1 MEELRELLE
10 EGKKVR
16 VSCYKDGGS
25 MVGYLSGEEYSEWLT
40 KCKLFID
47 SHCSDESVKNDVV
60 TIIKNAHSNSISQYN
75 KLMGTLRAL
84 ESKPQYIVYENKN
97 NKNKTK
103 KIFVSHC
110 SKDKYIVNKFVDLIK
125 SIGVKNDQIYYS
137 SYEETGAEYLED
149 CFDRIEQEF
158 IENELLVIFMISRDF
173 YKSEVCM
180 AETGATWVLCK
191 KNYIPVILPP
201 YEYNNIGGVVRS
213 TQNSL
218 LLDSPEISVKLEKLK
233 EKIEE
238 FLEIEDKVSST
249 EWTRKKEEFIEYIE
263 EQVKKIEDLQY
274 EIKDIKIIDQKIVCK
289 IFVKNNTCERQ
300 RLESSNICIMSKNGY
315 KQTQEIND
323 WTITSVV
330 VQPFEEIY
338 FYISIDKIENIK
350 FNSDIDKKNSN
361 IDIKFY
367 SEN

>member
-10 EGKKVR
+10 EGKTVR
-16 VSCYKDGGS
+16 LSCYKDDGYMG
-25 MVGYLSGEEYSEWLT
+25 GYLSGEAYSEWLT
-40 KCKLFID
+40 KCKLFIN
-47 SHCSDESVKNDVV
+47 SHCSDESVKNEALD
-60 TIIKNAHSNSISQYN
+60 IINNAHSNSLIKYDN
-75 KLMGTLRAL
+75 LMGILKAL
-84 ESKPQYIVYENKN
+84 ESKPQYIVYENH
-97 NKNKTK
+97 NKNKIK
-103 KIFVSHC
+103 KIFISHC

-125 SIGVKNDQIYYS
+125 SIGVKNEQIYYS

-158 IENELLVIFMISRDF
+158 KENELLVIFMISRDF

-180 AETGATWVLCK
+180 AETGATWVLCE

-201 YEYNNIGGVVRS
+201 YEYNNIRGVVRS

-233 EKIEE
+233 ENIEK
-238 FLEIEDKVSST
+238 FLKIEDKVSNT
-249 EWTRKKEEFIEYIE
+249 EWVRKKEEFIGYIE

-274 EIKDIKIIDQKIVCK
+274 EIKDIKIVDSKIVCK
-289 IFVKNNTCERQ
+289 IFLKNNTYERQ
-300 RLESSNICIMSKNGY
+300 RLESSNICIMSKKGDEE
-315 KQTQEIND
+315 TREIND

-330 VQPFEEIY
+330 VQPFEEVY
-338 FYISIDKIENIK
+338 FYISIDKTEKIK
-350 FNSDIDKKNSN
+350 FNSEIDKKNSS
-361 IDIKFY
+361 IDIRFY